1 MTLLPAAAQAT
12 DDGETADLVLLTL
25 QLVSQSLPNPIPP
38 ELMQQIER
46 QVKSQYGGRR
56 HYLPK
61 GIKHHSPEKRRALFL
76 AALDPAV
83 SERQL
88 TEQHQIS
95 RATLYRLMKTGGGRF
110 S

>member
-1 MTLLPAAAQAT
+1 MTDLHVAARAA

-25 QLVSQSLPNPIPP
+25 QLVSQALPTQLTPD
-38 ELMQQIER
+38 LMQRIEQ

-61 GIKHHSPEKRRALFL
+61 GIKHPSPEKRRAVFL
-76 AALDPAV
+76 AALDPSV
-83 SERQL
+83 TERQL

>member
-1 MTLLPAAAQAT
+1 MPSNPTDQAA
-12 DDGETADLVLLTL
+12 DDAETADLVLLTL
-25 QLVSQSLPNPIPP
+25 QLASQALPTHFTPA
-38 ELMQQIER
+38 LVQQIAE

-61 GIKHHSPEKRRALFL
+61 GAKRLTAEKRRAAYT

-83 SERQL
+83 TDQQL
-88 TEQHQIS
+88 TQAHQIS

>member
-1 MTLLPAAAQAT
+1 MTALHAAAT
-12 DDGETADLVLLTL
+12 EDGETADLVLLTL
-25 QLVSQSLPNPIPP
+25 QLVAQAIPNQLSQD
-38 ELMQQIER
+38 LMQQIEH
-46 QVKSQYGGRR
+46 QVKSQYVGRR

-61 GIKHHSPEKRRALFL
+61 GIKHPSPEKRRAVFL
-76 AALDPAV
+76 AALDPAIT
-83 SERQL
+83 ERQL

>member
-1 MTLLPAAAQAT
+1 MQPKPADHNAEDA
-12 DDGETADLVLLTL
+12 ETADLVLLTL
-25 QLVSQSLPNPIPP
+25 QLACQALPTHLTPD
-38 ELMQQIER
+38 LMQQIAE

-61 GIKHHSPEKRRALFL
+61 GVKRLTAEKRRAAYT

-83 SERQL
+83 TDQQL
-88 TEQHQIS
+88 TQAHQIS
-95 RATLYRLMKTGGGRF
+95 RATLYRLMKNGGGRF

>member
-1 MTLLPAAAQAT
+1 MPSNPTDQPA
-12 DDGETADLVLLTL
+12 DDAETADLVLLTL
-25 QLVSQSLPNPIPP
+25 QLACQALPTHFTPD
-38 ELMQQIER
+38 LMQQIAE

-61 GIKHHSPEKRRALFL
+61 GAKRLSADQRRAAYT

-83 SERQL
+83 TDQQL
-88 TEQHQIS
+88 TQAHQIS

>member
-1 MTLLPAAAQAT
+1 MQSHPAAPPT
-12 DDGETADLVLLTL
+12 EDGETADLVLLTL
-25 QLVSQSLPNPIPP
+25 QLVSQALPTHLTPD
-38 ELMQQIER
+38 LMQQIEQ

-61 GIKHHSPEKRRALFL
+61 GAKRLSADQRRAAYT
-76 AALDPAV
+76 AAMDPAV
-83 SERQL
+83 SDRQL
-88 TEQHQIS
+88 TQQHQIS

>member
-1 MTLLPAAAQAT
+1 MTAQPAATRAT

-25 QLVSQSLPNPIPP
+25 QLVSQAIPNQLSPD
-38 ELMQQIER
+38 LMQQIEH

-61 GIKHHSPEKRRALFL
+61 GIKHPSPEKRRAVFL
-76 AALDPAV
+76 AALDPAIT
-83 SERQL
+83 ERQL